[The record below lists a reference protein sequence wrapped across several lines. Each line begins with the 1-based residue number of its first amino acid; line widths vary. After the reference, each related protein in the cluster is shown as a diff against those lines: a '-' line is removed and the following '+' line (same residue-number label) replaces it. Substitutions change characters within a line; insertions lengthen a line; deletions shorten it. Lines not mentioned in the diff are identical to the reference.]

1 MMSEAIQFDEE
12 TIQKLQ
18 EIRRANQAIKS
29 CAEILNENLA
39 NEASVPAGPAVFI
52 RIGPSQEAGLIFA
65 IEACARKISDEM
77 DSYFE
82 DRGVCWMDEF
92 SPDVNREAEAAQDL
106 HSGEVT
112 YAEFEKRVSK

>member
-1 MMSEAIQFDEE
+1 MSESNQFDDV
-12 TIQKLQ
+12 TIEKLQ
-18 EIRRANQAIKS
+18 EIRRANEAIKS
-29 CAEILNENLA
+29 CTEILNENGA
-39 NEASVPAGPAVFI
+39 NQGSVPAGPAVFI
-52 RIGPSQEAGLIFA
+52 RIRPNQQAGLIFA